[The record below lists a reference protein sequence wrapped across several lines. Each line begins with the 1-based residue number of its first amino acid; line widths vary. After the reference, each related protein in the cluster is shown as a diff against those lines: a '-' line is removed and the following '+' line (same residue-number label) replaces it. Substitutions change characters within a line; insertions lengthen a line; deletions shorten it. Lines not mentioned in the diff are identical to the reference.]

1 METKADYK
9 YQDLKELEDNFNSV
23 QMKLNNKIEDYLL
36 EILNKFND
44 NFIEFDERQQ
54 EETKYIVNGNIATL
68 TALQIEFY
76 NYAYVELS
84 FSDNYGND
92 FTESLTEMTTEQ
104 QISIVE
110 DVRKYINKYGYKSSE
125 LNTTLQQFLAYCIE
139 EGCTLYFGIKT
150 SGDSRLTGTL
160 FARNDALGY
169 NHVMSVVFPTDIISG
184 GNSKV
189 ASTLYAYIPLHNV
202 TEKFFK

>member
-9 YQDLKELEDNFNSV
+9 YQDIKELADNFNSV
-23 QMKLNNKIEDYLL
+23 KMELNNKIEDYLIETL
-36 EILNKFND
+36 RQFND

-92 FTESLTEMTTEQ
+92 FTESLAEMTTEQ

-110 DVRKYINKYGYKSSE
+110 DVRKYIDKYGYK
-125 LNTTLQQFLAYCIE
+125 NTT
-139 EGCTLYFGIKT
+139 
-150 SGDSRLTGTL
+150 D
-160 FARNDALGY
+160 
-169 NHVMSVVFPTDIISG
+169 M
-184 GNSKV
+184 
-189 ASTLYAYIPLHNV
+189 
-202 TEKFFK
+202 

>member
-1 METKADYK
+1 METKSDYK

-36 EILNKFND
+36 EILYKFND

-92 FTESLTEMTTEQ
+92 FTESLSEMTTEQ

-110 DVRKYINKYGYKSSE
+110 DVRKYINKYGYK
-125 LNTTLQQFLAYCIE
+125 NT
-139 EGCTLYFGIKT
+139 
-150 SGDSRLTGTL
+150 
-160 FARNDALGY
+160 ND
-169 NHVMSVVFPTDIISG
+169 M
-184 GNSKV
+184 
-189 ASTLYAYIPLHNV
+189 
-202 TEKFFK
+202 

>member
-23 QMKLNNKIEDYLL
+23 QMKLNNKIEDYLIDTL
-36 EILNKFND
+36 RKFND
-44 NFIEFDERQQ
+44 EFIEFDEKQQ

-68 TALQIEFY
+68 TALQAEFY
-76 NYAYVELS
+76 NHAYVELS

-110 DVRKYINKYGYKSSE
+110 DVRKYIGKYGYK
-125 LNTTLQQFLAYCIE
+125 NT
-139 EGCTLYFGIKT
+139 
-150 SGDSRLTGTL
+150 
-160 FARNDALGY
+160 ND
-169 NHVMSVVFPTDIISG
+169 M
-184 GNSKV
+184 
-189 ASTLYAYIPLHNV
+189 
-202 TEKFFK
+202 

>member
-1 METKADYK
+1 METKDDYK
-9 YQDLKELEDNFNSV
+9 YQDLKELENNFNSV

-92 FTESLTEMTTEQ
+92 FTESLSEMTTEQ

-110 DVRKYINKYGYKSSE
+110 DVRKYINKYGYK
-125 LNTTLQQFLAYCIE
+125 NTT
-139 EGCTLYFGIKT
+139 
-150 SGDSRLTGTL
+150 D
-160 FARNDALGY
+160 
-169 NHVMSVVFPTDIISG
+169 M
-184 GNSKV
+184 
-189 ASTLYAYIPLHNV
+189 
-202 TEKFFK
+202 

>member
-1 METKADYK
+1 METKTDYK
-9 YQDLKELEDNFNSV
+9 YQDLKELENNFNSV

-84 FSDNYGND
+84 FCDNYGND
-92 FTESLTEMTTEQ
+92 FTESLSEMTTEQ

-110 DVRKYINKYGYKSSE
+110 DVRKYIEIYGYK
-125 LNTTLQQFLAYCIE
+125 NT
-139 EGCTLYFGIKT
+139 
-150 SGDSRLTGTL
+150 
-160 FARNDALGY
+160 ND
-169 NHVMSVVFPTDIISG
+169 M
-184 GNSKV
+184 
-189 ASTLYAYIPLHNV
+189 
-202 TEKFFK
+202 

>member
-1 METKADYK
+1 METKDDYK

-36 EILNKFND
+36 EILYKFND

-110 DVRKYINKYGYKSSE
+110 DVRKYINKYGYK
-125 LNTTLQQFLAYCIE
+125 
-139 EGCTLYFGIKT
+139 
-150 SGDSRLTGTL
+150 
-160 FARNDALGY
+160 
-169 NHVMSVVFPTDIISG
+169 
-184 GNSKV
+184 NS
-189 ASTLYAYIPLHNV
+189 NNM
-202 TEKFFK
+202 

>member
-1 METKADYK
+1 METKTDYK

-92 FTESLTEMTTEQ
+92 FTESLSEMTTEQ

-110 DVRKYINKYGYKSSE
+110 DVRKYIDKYGYK
-125 LNTTLQQFLAYCIE
+125 NT
-139 EGCTLYFGIKT
+139 
-150 SGDSRLTGTL
+150 
-160 FARNDALGY
+160 ND
-169 NHVMSVVFPTDIISG
+169 M
-184 GNSKV
+184 
-189 ASTLYAYIPLHNV
+189 
-202 TEKFFK
+202 

>member
-92 FTESLTEMTTEQ
+92 FTESLSEMTTEQ

-110 DVRKYINKYGYKSSE
+110 DVRNYIKKYGYK
-125 LNTTLQQFLAYCIE
+125 NT
-139 EGCTLYFGIKT
+139 
-150 SGDSRLTGTL
+150 
-160 FARNDALGY
+160 ND
-169 NHVMSVVFPTDIISG
+169 M
-184 GNSKV
+184 
-189 ASTLYAYIPLHNV
+189 
-202 TEKFFK
+202 

>member
-1 METKADYK
+1 METRTDYK
-9 YQDLKELEDNFNSV
+9 YQDIKELADNFNSV
-23 QMKLNNKIEDYLL
+23 QMELNNKIEDYLL
-36 EILNKFND
+36 EILYKFND

-110 DVRKYINKYGYKSSE
+110 DVRKYIDKYGYK
-125 LNTTLQQFLAYCIE
+125 NTT
-139 EGCTLYFGIKT
+139 
-150 SGDSRLTGTL
+150 D
-160 FARNDALGY
+160 
-169 NHVMSVVFPTDIISG
+169 M
-184 GNSKV
+184 
-189 ASTLYAYIPLHNV
+189 
-202 TEKFFK
+202 

>member
-9 YQDLKELEDNFNSV
+9 YQDLKELENNFNSV

-36 EILNKFND
+36 EILYKFND

-92 FTESLTEMTTEQ
+92 FTESLSEMTTEQ

-110 DVRKYINKYGYKSSE
+110 DVRKYIDKYGYK
-125 LNTTLQQFLAYCIE
+125 NTT
-139 EGCTLYFGIKT
+139 
-150 SGDSRLTGTL
+150 D
-160 FARNDALGY
+160 
-169 NHVMSVVFPTDIISG
+169 M
-184 GNSKV
+184 
-189 ASTLYAYIPLHNV
+189 
-202 TEKFFK
+202 

>member
-1 METKADYK
+1 METKSDYK

-36 EILNKFND
+36 EILYKFND

-92 FTESLTEMTTEQ
+92 FTESLSEMTTEQ

-110 DVRKYINKYGYKSSE
+110 DVRKYINKYGYK
-125 LNTTLQQFLAYCIE
+125 NTT
-139 EGCTLYFGIKT
+139 
-150 SGDSRLTGTL
+150 D
-160 FARNDALGY
+160 
-169 NHVMSVVFPTDIISG
+169 M
-184 GNSKV
+184 
-189 ASTLYAYIPLHNV
+189 
-202 TEKFFK
+202 

>member
-1 METKADYK
+1 METKTDYK
-9 YQDLKELEDNFNSV
+9 YQDLKELENNFNSV

-110 DVRKYINKYGYKSSE
+110 DVRKYINKYGYK
-125 LNTTLQQFLAYCIE
+125 NTT
-139 EGCTLYFGIKT
+139 
-150 SGDSRLTGTL
+150 D
-160 FARNDALGY
+160 
-169 NHVMSVVFPTDIISG
+169 M
-184 GNSKV
+184 
-189 ASTLYAYIPLHNV
+189 
-202 TEKFFK
+202 

>member
-110 DVRKYINKYGYKSSE
+110 DVRKYINKYGYK
-125 LNTTLQQFLAYCIE
+125 NT
-139 EGCTLYFGIKT
+139 
-150 SGDSRLTGTL
+150 
-160 FARNDALGY
+160 ND
-169 NHVMSVVFPTDIISG
+169 M
-184 GNSKV
+184 
-189 ASTLYAYIPLHNV
+189 
-202 TEKFFK
+202 

>member
-23 QMKLNNKIEDYLL
+23 QMELNNKIEDYLL

-92 FTESLTEMTTEQ
+92 FTESLSEMTTEQ
-104 QISIVE
+104 QICIVE
-110 DVRKYINKYGYKSSE
+110 NVRKYINKYGYK
-125 LNTTLQQFLAYCIE
+125 NT
-139 EGCTLYFGIKT
+139 
-150 SGDSRLTGTL
+150 
-160 FARNDALGY
+160 ND
-169 NHVMSVVFPTDIISG
+169 M
-184 GNSKV
+184 
-189 ASTLYAYIPLHNV
+189 
-202 TEKFFK
+202 

>member
-9 YQDLKELEDNFNSV
+9 YQDIKELADNFNSV
-23 QMKLNNKIEDYLL
+23 QMELNNKIEDYLL
-36 EILNKFND
+36 EILYKFND

-54 EETKYIVNGNIATL
+54 EETKYIVNGNITTL

-92 FTESLTEMTTEQ
+92 FTESLSEMTTEQ

-110 DVRKYINKYGYKSSE
+110 DVRKYIDKYGYK
-125 LNTTLQQFLAYCIE
+125 NTT
-139 EGCTLYFGIKT
+139 
-150 SGDSRLTGTL
+150 D
-160 FARNDALGY
+160 
-169 NHVMSVVFPTDIISG
+169 M
-184 GNSKV
+184 
-189 ASTLYAYIPLHNV
+189 
-202 TEKFFK
+202 